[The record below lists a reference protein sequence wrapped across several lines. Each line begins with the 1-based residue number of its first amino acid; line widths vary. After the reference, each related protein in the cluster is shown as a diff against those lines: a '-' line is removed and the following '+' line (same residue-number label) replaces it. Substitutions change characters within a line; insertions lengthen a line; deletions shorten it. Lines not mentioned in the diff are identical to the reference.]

1 MEVNMNGN
9 ATLWLYFVLVF
20 GIIALPGLDMAY
32 VLANAL
38 GGGRG
43 AGLAAVAG
51 IVAGGVCHIVMGALG
66 VAAIVRLWPA
76 LFNLLLVAG
85 AAYIAWIGWHLA
97 RAGATTLTV
106 RNDAPARPAA
116 SVFRSGG
123 GGGAPAPPPPP
134 PHRPPRPPPPPPPHP
149 KTPHP
154 PHPPTT
160 PPPRAP
166 PTAPP
171 PPSAAPAPPAASV
184 FLKGMMTC
192 LLNPKAYV
200 FMLAIFPQFL
210 KPAQGPIWAQ
220 ATALGLITAGTQAGV
235 YGAVALL
242 AHRAGG
248 SLGASGW
255 ATRVVGLLLVGTGI
269 ATVVQGWQ
277 A

>member
-1 MEVNMNGN
+1 VNGN

-38 GGGRG
+38 SGGRG

-51 IVAGGVCHIVMGALG
+51 IVAGGVCHILMGALG

-76 LFNLLLVAG
+76 LFNLLLAAG
-85 AAYIAWIGWHLA
+85 AAYIAWIGWQLA

-106 RNDAPARPAA
+106 RGDAPAR
-116 SVFRSGG
+116 
-123 GGGAPAPPPPP
+123 
-134 PHRPPRPPPPPPPHP
+134 
-149 KTPHP
+149 
-154 PHPPTT
+154 
-160 PPPRAP
+160 
-166 PTAPP
+166 
-171 PPSAAPAPPAASV
+171 PAASV

-242 AHRAGG
+242 AQRAGG
-248 SLGASGW
+248 SLGASSL
-255 ATRVVGLLLVGTGI
+255 ATRAVGLLLVGTGI
-269 ATVVQGWQ
+269 VTVVQGWQ
-277 A
+277 RSV

>member
-1 MEVNMNGN
+1 MNISG
-9 ATLWLYFVLVF
+9 TLGLSLWLYFVLVF

-38 GGGRG
+38 SGGRG

-51 IVAGGVCHIVMGALG
+51 IVAGGACHIVMGALG
-66 VAAIVRLWPA
+66 VATIVRLWPA

-85 AAYIAWIGWHLA
+85 AAYIAWIGWQLA

-106 RNDAPARPAA
+106 RNDAPARP
-116 SVFRSGG
+116 
-123 GGGAPAPPPPP
+123 
-134 PHRPPRPPPPPPPHP
+134 
-149 KTPHP
+149 
-154 PHPPTT
+154 
-160 PPPRAP
+160 
-166 PTAPP
+166 
-171 PPSAAPAPPAASV
+171 PAAV
-184 FLKGMMTC
+184 FLKGMATC

-235 YGAVALL
+235 YGGVALL
-242 AHRAGG
+242 AQRAGG
-248 SLGASGW
+248 SLGASGL
-255 ATRVVGLLLVGTGI
+255 ATRAVGLLLVGTGI

-277 A
+277 G